1 MRIPFLLAAFS
12 AIWPLTVLPRQAV
25 CQQFQ
30 VVGRV
35 TWQDRRGTADPN
47 SNHAAR
53 NVGIEVCEVP
63 SPNTCNQLSSAA
75 AEADGRYEVTV
86 PATAASRT
94 IQVRAR
100 SVSIAGKVHPIGT
113 DLSYILLSNAT
124 IIQPGQAKL
133 TLDVTGNSDNVSNA
147 AFSVLDALL
156 EGQAYVDK
164 MSHKMLP
171 SIDVEFPT
179 SGSAS
184 YFDHGSLHILFFD
197 KWDWDVIL
205 HEYGHY
211 VSKTFGLDD
220 NPGGQHFLDENL
232 SDRLPKSEAI
242 RLAWGEG
249 WPTYFSIAA
258 QIGMNSSR
266 LNIPNVGDSVYSDTE
281 DASIELP
288 LDSNGTDSL
297 GEDNE
302 VSVMRILFDAA
313 ESAHRFSD
321 DEQIWSILVASH
333 PETLSAA
340 VSSIALQIDLRK
352 NGVFGTIQTTHHV
365 APLIDESPPRNTD
378 ASPTI
383 SWTPN
388 GGGARHRNDNF
399 TIVIYDD
406 DLKELSEIS
415 NVKSSPFQIPAPQ
428 WKDLNTKARTCIVR
442 GSNQDDPPTGP
453 FFSGLHT
460 F

>member
-1 MRIPFLLAAFS
+1 MRIPSVLVALS
-12 AIWPLTVLPRQAV
+12 TISPLILMPRQAV
-25 CQQFQ
+25 CQQLQ
-30 VVGRV
+30 IVGRV
-35 TWQDRRGTADPN
+35 TWQDRRGATDPN

-53 NVGIEVCEVP
+53 NVAIEVCEVP
-63 SPNTCNQLSSAA
+63 LPNACNQLSSVT
-75 AEADGRYEVTV
+75 AEADGRYQVTV
-86 PATAASRT
+86 PAATGSRT

-100 SVSIAGKVHPIGT
+100 SVSVAGKVHPIGT
-113 DLSYILLSNAT
+113 DLSYILLSLAST
-124 IIQPGQAKL
+124 VHPGQANL
-133 TLDVTGNSDNVSNA
+133 TLDVIGNSDNVSNT
-147 AFSVLDALL
+147 AFSVLEALL
-156 EGQAYVDK
+156 EGQAYVHK
-164 MSHKMLP
+164 MSHTMLP

-211 VSKTFGLDD
+211 ASKTFGLDN

-288 LDSNGTDSL
+288 LDSNGSDSL

-321 DEQIWSILVASH
+321 DQQVWSILIASH
-333 PETLSAA
+333 PETLSTA
-340 VSSIALQIDLRK
+340 VSSIASQIDLRK
-352 NGVFGTIQTTHHV
+352 NEVFGTIQTTHHV
-365 APLIDESPPRNTD
+365 APLIDDSPPGNID

-388 GGGARHRNDNF
+388 GGGAKHRNDKF
-399 TIVIYDD
+399 TIVIYDS
-406 DLKELSEIS
+406 DLKELSEIQD
-415 NVKSSPFQIPAPQ
+415 VTSSTFQIPALQ
-428 WKDLNTKARTCIVR
+428 WKDLNMKAKSCIVR
-442 GSNQDDPPTGP
+442 GINQDDPPTGP
-453 FFSGLHT
+453 FFSGLHS